1 MRKTVKKVCRRW
13 QSMLFSEG
21 KNSKTATML
30 CGKRENIPNELV
42 DLAKEISNRML
53 KYLFA
58 SFSCI

>member
-1 MRKTVKKVCRRW
+1 
-13 QSMLFSEG
+13 MLSSEG

-30 CGKRENIPNELV
+30 CGKIENIPNELV
-42 DLAKEISNRML
+42 DPAKEISNRML